1 MTFERKV
8 VLSQKPDPY
17 EVFHQQIRYGNFITI
32 HHLSNCTRK
41 DICIVLIW
49 NTSTKGFSSLTL
61 SITSICCS
69 TVARTSFITMFNFFS
84 IIKNCSYTIL
94 DRNKAIRIRSFSN
107 RTHLGWPSFSHVD
120 RPSSPFFLSRHSHW
134 LYAFEFDVLNWTDPN
149 IVS

>member
-17 EVFHQQIRYGNFITI
+17 EVSHQQIRYGNFITI
-32 HHLSNCTRK
+32 HHLSNCTGK

-69 TVARTSFITMFNFFS
+69 TVARTSFITMLNFFPLLKTVDTPS
-84 IIKNCSYTIL
+84 QIGIKQLEYVHSVTEPTWDDQVLVMWIAL
-94 DRNKAIRIRSFSN
+94 PPHFSFPDTATGC
-107 RTHLGWPSFSHVD
+107 THLS
-120 RPSSPFFLSRHSHW
+120 L
-134 LYAFEFDVLNWTDPN
+134 TC
-149 IVS
+149 